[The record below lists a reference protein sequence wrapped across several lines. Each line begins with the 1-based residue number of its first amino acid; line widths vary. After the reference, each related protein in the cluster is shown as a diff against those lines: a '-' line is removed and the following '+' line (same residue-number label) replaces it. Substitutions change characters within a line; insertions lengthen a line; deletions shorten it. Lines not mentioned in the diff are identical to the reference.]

1 MSNEDRGAIPRPI
14 WRSSDEYAGPKRLAW
29 GILVDAIMKSIL
41 SNDIQSDRVVISP
54 ESLIGLVESREW
66 LTTEEETADI
76 TRSMCCTMLDIGEVS
91 LFESLRHLWLRR
103 EEKMTSHMR
112 NKLGAVREAI
122 MQEKQAV
129 RIKRKYKLGGEFAGK
144 NDRMVMLLR
153 RAMASMSETNAL
165 IGAR

>member
-1 MSNEDRGAIPRPI
+1 MSNEDRGAIPTPI
-14 WRSSDEYAGPKRLAW
+14 WESSDEYAGSKRLAW

-54 ESLIGLVESREW
+54 DSLIGLVESREW

-76 TRSMCCTMLDIGEVS
+76 TRSMCCTLLNMGEVS
-91 LFESLRHLWLRR
+91 LFDSLRHLWLRR
-103 EEKMTSHMR
+103 EEKMASHMR
-112 NKLGAVREAI
+112 KRLGAVRGAI

-129 RIKRKYKLGGEFAGK
+129 RIKRKYKLRGEFAGK

-153 RAMASMSETNAL
+153 RAMASMSETNAM